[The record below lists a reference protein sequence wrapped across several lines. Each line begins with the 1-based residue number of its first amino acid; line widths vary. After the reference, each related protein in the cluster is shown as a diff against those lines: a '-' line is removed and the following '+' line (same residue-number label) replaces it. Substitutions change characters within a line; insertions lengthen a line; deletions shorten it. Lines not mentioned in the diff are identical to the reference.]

1 LEPRVLDKTVMIA
14 QDLTSREEMKLLL
27 FLDKNGD
34 VFTWKTSDLTRVRK
48 TIIETQKVDALQD
61 VR

>member
-48 TIIETQKVDALQD
+48 TIIETQKVEASQD

>member
-14 QDLTSREEMKLLL
+14 QDLTSWEEMKLLL

-48 TIIETQKVDALQD
+48 TIIETQKVEASQD

>member
-48 TIIETQKVDALQD
+48 TIIETQKVEALQD

>member
-1 LEPRVLDKTVMIA
+1 MIA
-14 QDLTSREEMKLLL
+14 QDLTSWEEMKLLL

-48 TIIETQKVDALQD
+48 TIIETQKVEALQD